1 MSNGPTHA
9 SELDR
14 GGDVKSHA
22 YQQDDPDKPEQLFI
36 AETRITHFPEKP
48 RVSVDLVRA
57 REYLEIA
64 YHVDDHEADKN
75 GAGDRH
81 DDLLPNHCSPEGD
94 NGIVGGDA
102 PRHRHPVE
110 VGRRIRILDAF
121 HLFHSASP
129 DSQGM
134 YHVPLVIK
142 LSLQSSQFSSTRP
155 P

>member
-1 MSNGPTHA
+1 MSGILGNKKNPLSG
-9 SELDR
+9 
-14 GGDVKSHA
+14 KSTNKRLVPMPRQLNKHLLN
-22 YQQDDPDKPEQLFI
+22 PVSVLFI
-36 AETRITHFPEKP
+36 WQSLFQKSGSLAYTIARIGECPQ
-48 RVSVDLVRA
+48 
-57 REYLEIA
+57 
-64 YHVDDHEADKN
+64 N

-81 DDLLPNHCSPEGD
+81 DDLPPNHCSPEGD
-94 NGIVGGDA
+94 NGIVGDDA